1 MPWVEVSGARPERW
15 RGGWG
20 DGYSAC
26 VMAAWAHALRSRRPR
41 GRGAGGKQEGAWP
54 CWGARLAG
62 RSRVPEDR
70 ACFVLFCFFCGFPC
84 WARPARLPPHPPP
97 SAAAAILRTLTTA
110 VAHFLRRFPATGPGG
125 IWSRSRNDGCIWETE
140 RASSASSSLPNGAIA
155 RGWAWGGHLSDGW
168 LMLLGERG
176 VRLGVGGGRRRAVVR
191 GQSEPGGDGRGRSQR
206 ARGCSDPGSRLALP
220 SG

>member
-1 MPWVEVSGARPERW
+1 MGGSERCEAGALARRLGRRLFRVRNGGLGARPAKPEAAGAGC
-15 RGGWG
+15 RGKAGG
-20 DGYSAC
+20 RVAVLGCAS
-26 VMAAWAHALRSRRPR
+26 
-41 GRGAGGKQEGAWP
+41 RGAQPGPGGQG
-54 CWGARLAG
+54 
-62 RSRVPEDR
+62 
-70 ACFVLFCFFCGFPC
+70 LFCFAFFFFCGFPC

-206 ARGCSDPGSRLALP
+206 ARGCWDPGSRLALP